1 MDDWTR
7 NSRESFLPR
16 VITKIWGSKSPERE
30 KTKKRER
37 HTIPTPFPLEFPHT
51 HEEATTTPLPIFL
64 ACARH
69 LDKGEPGELIR
80 IKTDEKGRK
89 GDQKVVII
97 CDCTNPTKRDS
108 TRTALAQEIED

>member
-7 NSRESFLPR
+7 KSRETFHLGA
-16 VITKIWGSKSPERE
+16 IAKIWGSKSPERE

-51 HEEATTTPLPIFL
+51 HEEATITPLPIFL

-80 IKTDEKGRK
+80 IKPDVIGRK
-89 GDQKVVII
+89 GDK
-97 CDCTNPTKRDS
+97 KK
-108 TRTALAQEIED
+108 